1 MNILKQLKLA
11 ALNQV
16 AKSQTPS
23 SLERCIL
30 AERIAAR
37 LVPQGNHIKLDH
49 DATERFAR
57 TCIDEAI
64 RLMQKHVGDERERLL
79 EPGD

>member
-49 DATERFAR
+49 DKAAAYVIPSDTS
-57 TCIDEAI
+57 EA
-64 RLMQKHVGDERERLL
+64 ERLDNAEAL
-79 EPGD
+79 